1 MPSSLS
7 VNRLATRRRSLT
19 VPTLGKMPSLA
30 HPLQAGCLL
39 GHTSFVEGVEFS
51 ANGKY
56 IMSSSSG
63 KFASVYGR
71 TRNFAKKE
79 EKKLRYFS
87 MILIA
92 GNSVRL
98 IGVVSLSFFFV
109 MGGHSLLF
117 VDQTVEL
124 SFALFVRSLVK
135 RKSKRG

>member
-71 TRNFAKKE
+71 THKRIAKKE

-92 GNSVRL
+92 GNYVRFAV
-98 IGVVSLSFFFV
+98 VVSLNRSFFFV

-124 SFALFVRSLVK
+124 FALFVR
-135 RKSKRG
+135 R